1 MEILVNSA
9 IEAQLSTMPAAD
21 QDRVDSMLQRLA
33 QQPESVRDHRR
44 RRDDNLWEFR
54 ITSRLLALV
63 RIEKDRIELL
73 ALARP
78 DQLDFYRKSVSAG

>member
-1 MEILVNSA
+1 MEILANSA
-9 IEAQLSTMPAAD
+9 IQAQLSTMPEAD

-33 QQPESVRDHRR
+33 QHPESVRDHLR

-73 ALARP
+73 AVARP
-78 DQLDFYRKSVSAG
+78 DQLDLYRKSVSA